1 MEYYNDLVEMVGNT
15 PLLKLNHLEV
25 PAGIEIYAKLEMYN
39 PLGSVKDRVGVYMLK
54 EKIQSGELPEG
65 GTIIEGTAG
74 NTGIGTAL
82 AALNRGFRVIFI
94 VPDKF
99 SGEKQTV
106 MKALGAEVINIP
118 RDQGMQGVIVKS
130 EELHEKIPNSVV
142 LNQFQSQWN
151 PKAHFETTG
160 PEIYQQ
166 MDGMIDYFVAGAGS
180 GGTFS
185 GTLRY
190 LQSKG
195 VPVKGVLADPVG
207 SIIGGGEHGDYEI
220 EGIGNDFVAD
230 TMDVSLIDQV
240 IKVTDEEALSA
251 VRLLAKKEGVLGGTS
266 TGAALTASFKLA
278 QQLKNENPDVDP
290 ERNIRIVTVFPD
302 SGERYYSKGIL
313 DPE

>member
-1 MEYYNDLVEMVGNT
+1 MAKNDNDVVLT
-15 PLLKLNHLEV
+15 
-25 PAGIEIYAKLEMYN
+25 
-39 PLGSVKDRVGVYMLK
+39 
-54 EKIQSGELPEG
+54 PEG
-65 GTIIEGTAG
+65 KER
-74 NTGIGTAL
+74 L
-82 AALNRGFRVIFI
+82 
-94 VPDKF
+94 
-99 SGEKQTV
+99 E
-106 MKALGAEVINIP
+106 
-118 RDQGMQGVIVKS
+118 
-130 EELHEKIPNSVV
+130 EELHELETVKRDEVGERIRIAREFGVGITLEHVTEGHLVAEELAKEIPDSFIPG
-142 LNQFQSQWN
+142 QFVNPVN
-151 PKAHFETTG
+151 PKAHYETTG